1 MPLLFRGEV
10 RVTTHLILEAKKR
23 PIRRIGCFCLKSRPP
38 PQGRAWFDFLPLRF
52 PVKSQAH
59 AWIRFCASFPLR
71 TTSSCF
77 RWSSLIFYSHLFCAT
92 PALPLWLFD
101 LPCMPL
107 PALSRLFG
115 QVLYPCQLRVMKWGL
130 YRSIPPPTASQ
141 AFRNLSILVLVCCF
155 TPFLVSLCS
164 SSRFAVSLGHSPI

>member
-1 MPLLFRGEV
+1 MLSGESAAGV
-10 RVTTHLILEAKKR
+10 SCLYCLEARVTTHLILEAKKR
-23 PIRRIGCFCLKSRPP
+23 PIRRIGCFCLKGRPP
-38 PQGRAWFDFLPLRF
+38 PQGPAWFDFLPLRF

-77 RWSSLIFYSHLFCAT
+77 RWSSLLLYSHLFCAT

-107 PALSRLFG
+107 PALSPLFG
-115 QVLYPCQLRVMKWGL
+115 QNHRTLGVTSCRQNSGKLLK
-130 YRSIPPPTASQ
+130 
-141 AFRNLSILVLVCCF
+141 LV
-155 TPFLVSLCS
+155 
-164 SSRFAVSLGHSPI
+164 R